1 MLLAIGEEFC
11 FCFCFFQ
18 ETGPNKEEMAKDK
31 KQIG

>member
-1 MLLAIGEEFC
+1 MLLAMGEEFC

-18 ETGPNKEEMAKDK
+18 ETGPNKEMAKDK